1 MKHLLRSRLFSIF
14 LLSTITLPLAAQW
27 TLKHAS
33 SVLLNTYLPCHSV
46 INNNVYL
53 VGTPDNTNNYVY
65 EYDPASNTYTQKAST
80 TIIGF
85 NDQVS
90 FTLNNQMYLVGFG
103 GSQDSYAYDPPSDA
117 WLPKDNTN
125 SLTTALTNLY
135 PPQAYGMVFNGSLFA
150 FSLNNKAYIGGLTVL
165 DMSTM
170 MQSMSPYMFVYDPA
184 TDSYSVLTVPDIM
197 VYYNMLTPATFELNG
212 KGYVVGTTSD
222 PMTPSG
228 SAGVYEF
235 DPSVSSFTAKAS
247 CGCGPMGLSSFV
259 LNNVAYINVIENCS
273 DQAPV
278 YTFDPLANTWTPSG
292 TIFLPD
298 TADLRLGF
306 AVNGKGYL
314 GYGRLYMA
322 NCGIN
327 GGHSQLYEYS
337 PEATAVDAQA
347 DPGTG
352 VTVFPNPAGNR
363 ITLRLHLPAEE
374 NMLVILT
381 DVTGKEAGRWTMEK
395 GESELGIDASA
406 FAGGMYFLR
415 TADGKLSAK
424 VVVEK

>member
-1 MKHLLRSRLFSIF
+1 
-14 LLSTITLPLAAQW
+14 
-27 TLKHAS
+27 
-33 SVLLNTYLPCHSV
+33 
-46 INNNVYL
+46 
-53 VGTPDNTNNYVY
+53 
-65 EYDPASNTYTQKAST
+65 
-80 TIIGF
+80 
-85 NDQVS
+85 
-90 FTLNNQMYLVGFG
+90 
-103 GSQDSYAYDPPSDA
+103 
-117 WLPKDNTN
+117 
-125 SLTTALTNLY
+125 
-135 PPQAYGMVFNGSLFA
+135 
-150 FSLNNKAYIGGLTVL
+150 
-165 DMSTM
+165 
-170 MQSMSPYMFVYDPA
+170 
-184 TDSYSVLTVPDIM
+184 
-197 VYYNMLTPATFELNG
+197 
-212 KGYVVGTTSD
+212 
-222 PMTPSG
+222 
-228 SAGVYEF
+228 
-235 DPSVSSFTAKAS
+235 
-247 CGCGPMGLSSFV
+247 MGLSSFV

-395 GESELGIDASA
+395 GDSELGRNTLSVRTSRKASSGSMHRHLQA
-406 FAGGMYFLR
+406 ECISCALPTESCPRKSLWKNKACLLR
-415 TADGKLSAK
+415 LHFT
-424 VVVEK
+424 